1 MVTNL
6 PDKNKPITANGQHA
20 RFAAYKNFLLTSL
33 PKSYMDGTIAVIYKD
48 SPACM
53 GNEH

>member
-1 MVTNL
+1 MVISL
-6 PDKNKPITANGQHA
+6 PDKTRLIAANGQRS
-20 RFAAYKNFLLTSL
+20 RFAAYKNFLLTFR
-33 PKSYMDGTIAVIYKD
+33 PKPYKNGTITVIYKD